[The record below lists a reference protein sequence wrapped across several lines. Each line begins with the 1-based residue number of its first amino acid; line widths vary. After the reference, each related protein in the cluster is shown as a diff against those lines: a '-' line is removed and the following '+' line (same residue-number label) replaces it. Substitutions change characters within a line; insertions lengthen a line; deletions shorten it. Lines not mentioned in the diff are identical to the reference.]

1 MPRTFEHPGSVRPP
15 TICRP
20 DGHAAAADD
29 LRFSICTLVN
39 DRAQYDQM
47 RASFE
52 AGGFE
57 APGTEYLYIDN
68 TGTGQTCAFRG
79 LNALLAAARGRH
91 VVLCH
96 QDVRLLTDTHDTLVA
111 RLAALDRLDPA
122 WALAGN
128 AGGVSPGSLALR
140 ITDPHGADQHVGQL
154 PARVM
159 SLDENFIVVR
169 RDARVGFSVDLSGFH
184 FYGADICL
192 NADVMG
198 HSAYVVDFHLLHL
211 SAGTKNLAFD
221 DMEARFRAKWSRAL
235 APRWMQTT
243 CSLLRLSGD
252 TLGRITGR
260 LAEAPYRKLSR
271 RLPSAA
277 GWTRRD
283 TAPAQAPSAPEP
295 AATATPP
302 PATAEVAG

>member
-1 MPRTFEHPGSVRPP
+1 M
-15 TICRP
+15 RP
-20 DGHAAAADD
+20 DKSAVEGGVRTSLIRLVRLTVGGEPIALGNRPSTVTISGVAVDMPPGLFLQAVPEAETMLAD
-29 LRFSICTLVN
+29 LRLS
-39 DRAQYDQM
+39 R
-47 RASFE
+47 
-52 AGGFE
+52 
-57 APGTEYLYIDN
+57 
-68 TGTGQTCAFRG
+68 
-79 LNALLAAARGRH
+79 
-91 VVLCH
+91 
-96 QDVRLLTDTHDTLVA
+96 
-111 RLAALDRLDPA
+111 
-122 WALAGN
+122 GN

-260 LAEAPYRKLSR
+260 VDVEDLLDVIFREFCIGK
-271 RLPSAA
+271 
-277 GWTRRD
+277 
-283 TAPAQAPSAPEP
+283 
-295 AATATPP
+295 
-302 PATAEVAG
+302 